1 MTATWAGRLGSAGAL
16 LLVAA
21 GVVQVVAGR
30 TVPAWTGDKAFP
42 VPLGLLT
49 VALGGLALLA
59 ARRAGRQQQSPAAR
73 AVAALGTAGPGL
85 LCLSTVGRLAWIPAV
100 LLVAAALLA
109 VGTEWRGV
117 AAAVAGHRW
126 RVLLGALGCCQWLV
140 AAAAAP
146 VPTVAAVAGGAA
158 LLVAAVLPRPRP
170 AVLAVLVA
178 VGVVPLAL
186 VGWAGVVPL
195 VVALVALPV
204 AVGVARA
211 AAGRGVSV

>member
-1 MTATWAGRLGSAGAL
+1 VTATWAARLGSVGAL

-30 TVPAWTGDKAFP
+30 AVPAWTGDKAAP

-49 VALGGLALLA
+49 IALGALALLA
-59 ARRAGRQQQSPAAR
+59 ARRAGRDQAPGAR
-73 AVAALGTAGPGL
+73 AVTALGTAGPGL
-85 LCLSTVGRLAWIPAV
+85 LCLSTVGRLAWLPAV

-109 VGTEWRGV
+109 VGREWRGV

-126 RVLLGALGCCQWLV
+126 RVLLGALGCCQWLM

-211 AAGRGVSV
+211 AAGRRVSV